1 MKIFT
6 IGVGTI
12 FPYLEKI
19 ESFNMR
25 WQNKK
30 FMIFGFT
37 ILNSFQHVL
46 QTSLIKKTIRKLHL
60 FSQMLFTL
68 EKKLQ
73 KRCVENWLVKLNSQ
87 AISWKSSEEFFELF
101 DCGKKPQS
109 NHNKFKKNQVVELK
123 VHKIYFLVSPRLCLC
138 NECLILHVD

>member
-30 FMIFGFT
+30 FIIFGFT

-46 QTSLIKKTIRKLHL
+46 QTSLIRKTIRKLHL

-68 EKKLQ
+68 KK
-73 KRCVENWLVKLNSQ
+73 KFTKKMRVKLTRQIKQLSHQ
-87 AISWKSSEEFFELF
+87 LEIFRGIFRTLWLW
-101 DCGKKPQS
+101 KKPQS

-123 VHKIYFLVSPRLCLC
+123 VHKIYFVVSPRLCLC